1 MVPSCTYSHAWYP
14 AAHTVTHGTQ
24 LHIHQGKTMKN
35 KWWKEVQH
43 WMLQVKQ
50 HELYSVMSAWIIT
63 LLAWM
68 RTPVLWCADMWQAD
82 ALLGLHAT
90 DEDAVYTFRPLTARV
105 LTHLAIQNYCLWT
118 ATYWNCVILIW
129 DRNKLY
135 KAITLHIQIFISN
148 QLENICLVTFN
159 LVHSSNTYFPIS
171 YSRNSEMNLTI
182 FTTFVYPLHMRSNIN
197 VLPRSINSAHVSVFL
212 QFIQLQSVQ

>member
-1 MVPSCTYSHAWYP
+1 MCRLSNMNCTVSW
-14 AAHTVTHGTQ
+14 VN
-24 LHIHQGKTMKN
+24 L
-35 KWWKEVQH
+35 
-43 WMLQVKQ
+43 
-50 HELYSVMSAWIIT
+50 IT

-68 RTPVLWCADMWQAD
+68 RTPGSWCVDMWQAY

-90 DEDAVYTFRPLTARV
+90 NGDAVYMFRPLTARE

-118 ATYWNCVILIW
+118 ATYRNFVILIW

-135 KAITLHIQIFISN
+135 KAITLHTQIFISN

-159 LVHSSNTYFPIS
+159 LVHSSNTYFPIP

-182 FTTFVYPLHMRSNIN
+182 FTTFIHALHMRSNIS
-197 VLPRSINSAHVSVFL
+197 VLPCIINSEHVNVFL